1 MFSFFAFTLVALVLL
16 YQGVSAFSWALA
28 LGVFVICASWLW
40 STPALL
46 LVLYWIL
53 LLMIVALAF
62 LPRFRQAKVM
72 PRMMRWYKSV
82 LPTLSDT
89 EQQALDAGDVS
100 WDGELFSGNPDWY
113 RLKRIPK
120 PTFTDAEQSFIDGPT
135 EQLCALLNDWQ
146 ITQESLDLPPAV
158 WQFLREQ
165 RFFGMVIPCEYGG
178 LGFSAQAHSQVVMK
192 IATRSISA
200 AVTVMVPNSLGPGEL
215 LVHYGTQGQRDAY
228 LPKLASGELLPC
240 FALTGPEAGS
250 DAGALTDT
258 GVVCYGQWQGK
269 QVLGLKLNW
278 EKRYITLAPVAS
290 LLGLAFK
297 AYDPDGLLSRPDG
310 LLGGEGGQD
319 EDKTLGVTCALIPTD
334 LPGIRIGSRHLPIGA
349 AFMNGPTWGKDVFIP
364 LENVIGER
372 GGIGQG
378 WRMLMNCLSIGRSI
392 SLPALSTGAG
402 KLATFTTGAYAL
414 VRQQFKVPLAKFEGV
429 QEALAKIAGL
439 TYLMNAGRT
448 LTAAL
453 VDQGL
458 KPSVPSAILKYHN
471 TELMRIV
478 VNNAMDVHAGRGV
491 IIGPQNYLA
500 ALFAAIPISIT
511 VEGANILTRSL
522 MIFGQ
527 GGVRCHPFILKE
539 MQALALP
546 EAEGL
551 LEFDR
556 IFCQHVVTDLQMAAR
571 SFLLG
576 LTQGKLSRPP
586 QTHSVL
592 KPYYQQLTR
601 FSASFYL
608 AAEVTMG
615 LLGGKLK
622 FKERT
627 SARLADVFSYLYLGS
642 AVLKQFQDQ
651 GCPKGDEPLLHY
663 AMQYCLWQIQQ
674 ALDALLSNYPVAGI
688 GLLLR
693 VLILPLGLCLKPPAD
708 DLQQAIT
715 DAICQPGE
723 VRERLTSGVYRP
735 QYLQD
740 PLAKVEFAMQQVLAA
755 APDAKQAVWD
765 AIQVDDFTTEQLAKL
780 IAH

>member
-1 MFSFFAFTLVALVLL
+1 MFSLLIFTLVTLVLL
-16 YQGVSAFSWALA
+16 YQAVTAFTWALV
-28 LGVFVICASWLW
+28 LGVFVVCASWLF

-46 LVLYWIL
+46 LILYWL
-53 LLMIVALAF
+53 LLLAVVALAF
-62 LPRFRQAKVM
+62 FPRFRQQWCI
-72 PRMMRWYKSV
+72 PRIMAWYQSV

-113 RLKRIPK
+113 RLNRIPK
-120 PTFTDAEQSFIDGPT
+120 PLLTDAEQTFLDGAT
-135 EQLCALLNDWQ
+135 EQLCAQLNDWR
-146 ITQESLDLPPAV
+146 ITHETLDLPPSV
-158 WQFLREQ
+158 WQFMREQ
-165 RFFGMVIPCEYGG
+165 RFFGMVIPKEYGG

-192 IATRSISA
+192 IATRSITA

-215 LVHYGTQGQRDAY
+215 LVHYGTQRQRDAY

-250 DAGALTDT
+250 DAGALTDS
-258 GVVCYGQWQGK
+258 GIVSYGEWQGQK
-269 QVLGLKLNW
+269 VLGLTLNW

-297 AYDPDGLLSRPDG
+297 VYDPDGLL
-310 LLGGEGGQD
+310 GEQK
-319 EDKTLGVTCALIPTD
+319 ELGVTCALIATD

-349 AFMNGPTWGKDVFIP
+349 VFMNGPTWGKDVFIP
-364 LENVIGER
+364 LEQVIGER
-372 GGIGQG
+372 EGIGQG

-402 KLATFTTGAYAL
+402 KLATLTTGAYAR

-458 KPSVPSAILKYHN
+458 KPAVPSAMLKYHN

-478 VNNAMDVHAGRGV
+478 INSAMDVHAGRGV
-491 IIGPQNYLA
+491 ITGPHNYLA
-500 ALFAAIPISIT
+500 SLYAAIPISIT

-539 MQALALP
+539 MQALKLP
-546 EAEGL
+546 QAEAQ

-556 IFCQHVVTDLQMAAR
+556 VFCQHVATDLQMAAR
-571 SFLLG
+571 SFLLA
-576 LTQGKLSRPP
+576 LTQGKLTRAP
-586 QTHSVL
+586 QVAAVL
-592 KPYYQQLTR
+592 KPYYQQLSR

-627 SARLADVFSYLYLGS
+627 SARLADIFSYLYLGS

-651 GCPKGDEPLLHY
+651 GCPKADEPLLHY

-674 ALDALLSNYPVAGI
+674 ALDVLLSNYPKPFI
-688 GLLLR
+688 GPLLR
-693 VLILPLGLCLKPPAD
+693 ILILPLGQCLKPPAD
-708 DLQQAIT
+708 ALQQAIT
-715 DAICQPGE
+715 DAITQNGD
-723 VRERLTSGVYRP
+723 VRDRLTAGVYRP
-735 QYLQD
+735 LYSQD
-740 PLAKVEFAMQQVLAA
+740 PLAQDPLATVEHAFELLLSNSPEAE
-755 APDAKQAVWD
+755 QAVWD
-765 AIQVDDFTTEQLAKL
+765 AIQVDDFTREQFSKWTDKE
-780 IAH
+780 

>member
-1 MFSFFAFTLVALVLL
+1 MLSLIMFVLVALVLL
-16 YQGVSAFSWALA
+16 YQGVSAFTWVIA
-28 LGVFVICASWLW
+28 LGLFVIGASWIW
-40 STPALL
+40 STP
-46 LVLYWIL
+46 VLL
-53 LLMIVALAF
+53 LLMYWTLLLAIAALAF
-62 LPRFRQAKVM
+62 LPNFRQTWLM

-82 LPTLSDT
+82 LPILSDT

-120 PTFTDAEQSFIDGPT
+120 PTLTDNEQAFVDGPT
-135 EQLCALLNDWQ
+135 EQLCSLLNDWQ
-146 ITQESLDLPPAV
+146 ITQQDLDLPSTV

-165 RFFGMVIPCEYGG
+165 RFFGMVIPREYGG
-178 LGFSAQAHSQVVMK
+178 LGFTAQAHSQVVMK

-215 LVHYGTQGQRDAY
+215 LVHYGTQRQRDTY

-240 FALTGPEAGS
+240 FALTGPQAGS

-258 GVVCYGQWQGK
+258 GVVCYGPWQGQ

-297 AYDPDGLLSRPDG
+297 AYDPEG
-310 LLGGEGGQD
+310 LLGDIKE
-319 EDKTLGVTCALIPTD
+319 LGVTCALIPTD
-334 LPGIRIGSRHLPIGA
+334 LPGIRIGTRHLPIGA
-349 AFMNGPTWGKDVFIP
+349 VFMNGPTWGQDVFIP
-364 LENVIGER
+364 LDNIIGER
-372 GGIGQG
+372 EGIGQG

-402 KLATFTTGAYAL
+402 KLATYTTGAYAL

-458 KPSVPSAILKYHN
+458 KPAVPSAMLKYHN
-471 TELMRIV
+471 TEFMRIV
-478 VNNAMDVHAGRGV
+478 VNNALDVHAGRAV
-491 IIGPQNYLA
+491 ITGPHNYLA
-500 ALFAAIPISIT
+500 ALYAAIPISIT

-539 MQALALP
+539 MQALTLP
-546 EAEGL
+546 EAEGA

-556 IFCQHVVTDLQMAAR
+556 IFCQHVLTDLQMAAR
-571 SFLLG
+571 SFLLA
-576 LTQGKLSRPP
+576 LTQGKLTRPP
-586 QTHSVL
+586 EAHRVL
-592 KPYYQQLTR
+592 KPYYQQLSR

-608 AAEVTMG
+608 AAEVSMG

-627 SARLADVFSYLYLGS
+627 SARLGDVFSYLYLGS
-642 AVLKQFQDQ
+642 AVIKQFQDQ
-651 GCPKGDEPLLHY
+651 GCPKADEPLLHY
-663 AMQYCLWQIQQ
+663 AMQYCLWQIQH
-674 ALDALLSNYPVAGI
+674 AFDGLLSNYPVPMVG
-688 GLLLR
+688 GLLR
-693 VLILPLGLCLKPPAD
+693 VLILPLGQCLKPPAD

-715 DAICQPGE
+715 EGITQAGDM
-723 VRERLTSGVYRP
+723 RERLTDGVYHP
-735 QYLQD
+735 QYPQD
-740 PLAKVEFAMQQVLAA
+740 PLAKVEFAMQQLLAN

-765 AIQVDDFTTEQLAKL
+765 AIQVDDFRREQLLK
-780 IAH
+780 